1 MEHPSDASF
10 SISCI
15 GANWTIGSLV
25 VSLSSILIKSALNF
39 VKQSFTTI
47 MPFGQLTGID
57 ALEQSASYAP
67 NLAGTRGIFKFLPF

>member
-1 MEHPSDASF
+1 
-10 SISCI
+10 
-15 GANWTIGSLV
+15 
-25 VSLSSILIKSALNF
+25 
-39 VKQSFTTI
+39 